1 MTIRLPSRPLPFPRE
16 SAIGYLLRLGVA
28 NDFASLTWLQAYRKH
43 VAHEANDFEQ
53 FFLQSTGYPVHAL
66 QQLWGPSS
74 SALPIRPEK
83 KLGIK
88 TTYWNLHHRRWC
100 PDCLREKPYWR
111 AEWLI
116 TLLVACPVHQRTLHE
131 HCPACH
137 KPVGWY
143 SGGLTLC
150 RCGQAL
156 DEGPTTTASSAVLGV
171 SKLISDKFA
180 TACGMSSSEPVPST
194 NLETLLETVHLA
206 RLLDLIW
213 VLGCYTHDRSLK
225 KPLKVQNHHRVHVA
239 LPIVESGG
247 ALLVRWPQ
255 AFHDFMSE
263 LSDQSQQ
270 YALDLRLFLGTHLQ
284 ALSKALSHPELHFVR
299 HEFEQFVSDKWKGVI
314 VNRHRFVNQYVA
326 EHHSV
331 ITAKEAAEM
340 LDSTRKKVVALVDE
354 GLIQGWYLAS
364 QGQRRFLVVD
374 RESVNRFQEGGD
386 GQLFDLVGAAKYLGT
401 TRTRMRL
408 FVTSGLL
415 SPAYRPEGKADEY
428 AKWVFKKIELDRLLG
443 GLTVRLHD
451 TPDCK
456 SLISIAQI
464 CRGRTRDG
472 ADLVTILR
480 ALQNGVLQ
488 VVARDPCQ
496 HGLQGLLLDRN
507 QFERWFAGILPEK
520 QVFAL
525 APAARYLG
533 IKEHV
538 LYWLRDRG
546 LLFGFVYPDG
556 PNKPRLKR
564 ETLDHFKERYV
575 WGRALGQ
582 LTGFGEK
589 SASRAMLTQS
599 VWPVSGPSVDGGTT
613 YLFLRADV
621 EAYMAEKALAQWQ
634 L

>member
-1 MTIRLPSRPLPFPRE
+1 MIIRLPSRPLPFPLE

-28 NDFASLTWLQAYRKH
+28 NDFASLAWLQAYRKH
-43 VAHEANDFEQ
+43 LAIEVRDFEQ
-53 FFLQSTGYPVHAL
+53 FFLQATGHPPHTL

-74 SALPIRPEK
+74 SALPARPEK
-83 KLGIK
+83 RLGIK
-88 TTYWNLHHRRWC
+88 TVYWNLHHRRWC

-116 TLLVACPVHQRTLHE
+116 TLQVACPVHQRTLHE

-137 KPVGWY
+137 QSVGWY

-150 RCGQAL
+150 RCGQTLGEGVVNPVSPAL
-156 DEGPTTTASSAVLGV
+156 LEV
-171 SKLISDKFA
+171 SQIISDKFA
-180 TACGMSSSEPVPST
+180 AACVMLSPELASSTP
-194 NLETLLETVHLA
+194 LGALLESLHLA

-213 VLGCYTHDRSLK
+213 ALGCYTHDRSLK
-225 KPLKVQNHHRVHVA
+225 QPLKVQDHHRVHVA
-239 LPIVESGG
+239 LPIVESGSS
-247 ALLVRWPQ
+247 LLVHWPH

-284 ALSKALSHPELHFVR
+284 ALSKALGHPELHFVR

-331 ITAKEAAEM
+331 ITAKEAADM

-354 GLIQGWYLAS
+354 GHIQGWYLAS
-364 QGQRRFLVVD
+364 QGRRRFLVVD
-374 RESVNRFQEGGD
+374 RESVHRFQLGCD

-428 AKWVFKKIELDRLLG
+428 AKWVFEKVELDRLLG
-443 GLTVRLHD
+443 GLTVELHD

-480 ALQNGVLQ
+480 ALQNGALQ

-496 HGLQGLLLDRN
+496 HGLQGLLLDRA
-507 QFERWFAGILPEK
+507 QFEFWFAGILPEK

-564 ETLDHFKERYV
+564 ETLDRFKERYV
-575 WGRALGQ
+575 WGRVLGQ

-589 SASRAMLTQS
+589 SASRAMLAKG
-599 VWPVSGPSVDGGTT
+599 VWPVTGPSVDGGTT

-621 EAYMAEKALAQWQ
+621 EAYLVQKAQFQ
-634 L
+634 